1 MNLKQ
6 GLIHI
11 LNWGSFLFILDA
23 FLPQASISFRPFN
36 PSIFA
41 PFKAAYLVWDL
52 WLIQTKNDK
61 YKDNFKTTIVA
72 FMIMFCLW

>member
-1 MNLKQ
+1 MDIKQ
-6 GLIHI
+6 GHI
-11 LNWGSFLFILDA
+11 LNRGSFLFILDA
-23 FLPQASISFRPFN
+23 LLLQSSISFRPFY

-61 YKDNFKTTIVA
+61 
-72 FMIMFCLW
+72 